1 MINISDKCKQL
12 YRLTK
17 FKINIL
23 NFVLSLLCLL
33 SLNVYANSNSHP
45 IKPLNFNSLA
55 IEDGMPD
62 NNIRQ
67 MLQDDMDFV
76 WLATEHGLSR
86 FDGLNFKKYN
96 HNINEIVSIS
106 NNDVKSILQDD
117 NGTIWV
123 GTSNGLNRLKHNQT
137 GFIKY
142 FHEIDKEHSLTN
154 SHITAIN
161 QDDACRIWLGS
172 KSGINLVVGKQGD
185 SFKRYLYDE
194 KTTAPTIVN
203 FIQPI
208 NSSVLVGTNK
218 GLYQYNAT
226 SDDFTLIE
234 TTLGELNSLA
244 NVIAAFVDS
253 KGNLW
258 LSVDKQ
264 GVYVK
269 FKEEADFTFFQKLN
283 LDFNDDSVTAF
294 NEDEN
299 DNIWIGTTLSGLFLF
314 DSVTKVVSSVR
325 RIKKL
330 QASNNSFSNIQS
342 FLRDKSGLMWVG
354 TASSG
359 IYQWRPNTLN
369 IQHFDISDFDEQ
381 NSISAGSIW
390 HFAEAN
396 NGILWIATREGVKS
410 YNPQTKK
417 FASISIKTDSDK
429 KEPEVFFITI
439 EGNHLWF
446 AAETSLIRYTPG
458 VGVTER
464 IISSS
469 QEGFYLPENAYVYA
483 IQYLDGILYAA
494 IGDHGLLAFDLAA
507 RQLTEIPIQGEHN
520 NAPSSTRPVALK
532 LSSDNSLWVLT
543 KDGLYNYS
551 PEQKRFRLAIDEGPE
566 QLSYRRVSALYE
578 ETPNSIWVG
587 TSGNGVNHLIIDDYD
602 KGTYKI
608 EQFNHIDELKNQ
620 IINGVLLDDAVP
632 ANLWISTHSG
642 LFNFNTET
650 HDLRQFSPED
660 GLQGREFNEG
670 AYFKDIDG
678 YLYFGG
684 INGFNRLDPIKFS
697 SSKYEPSLRISKL
710 SIDCFEDVFPCNDSL
725 SVADINLNCKLN
737 NNDCFKGN
745 ADLFHLPADVQKIEL
760 SFVSLD
766 FTNPKS
772 NNYRYRLYS
781 KIKSPWIDLNSENTL
796 LFYRLQSNSYTL
808 EIQGSN
814 HAGLWSQQ
822 VTRFKFTIDTP
833 WYKNDYS
840 YFAMALIFF
849 FTIYLFSTKQV
860 LKRQKERGIRLAI
873 ERSEE
878 NFKFALW
885 GSGDEL
891 WEWNIED
898 DEFKRTNPI
907 KIIDGSSENYNGKLS
922 GVGALIHPEEVEDV
936 KKSFNAHLIGDS
948 PHFEA
953 FFRIKSKNGGYIWT
967 LARARVVDRDNDG
980 TALRLLGSIKD
991 ITMIK
996 ATEDKLNLIAKAFE
1010 TTMDGISI
1018 LDPSFK
1024 SVFNNQAFYKI
1035 TGLSLA
1041 EAINKQYFF
1050 SEQSLNHE
1058 QYQQI
1063 KIALKNFGEWE
1074 GEIWEQRANG
1084 ESFAIDLK
1092 IDGVMDANRQIS
1104 HFICVFSDV
1113 TYRKKAEDELRRL
1126 ANLDSL
1132 TGLPN
1137 RSLFMDRLSHALAFA
1152 KRNNTQFALL
1162 FIDLDHFKNINDSLG
1177 HSIGDALLQKVAKR
1191 LRRCVRDVDTVARL
1205 GGDEFTI
1212 ILENIKSADE
1222 VGVCAN
1228 KIIKRMMKSIDI
1240 SGTILKTSPSIG
1252 IGMYPS
1258 DGSDCES
1265 LLKNADLAMYS
1276 AKEKGRNNYQFF
1288 TADMTSSAVER
1299 INIENKLRVAIE
1311 QEQLE
1316 LYYQPKVYSKTG
1328 ELTGFE
1334 ALIRWIHPDEGIIS
1348 PAAFIPVAEETGL
1361 ILEMGDWIL
1370 EEAISQAKEWSDIN
1384 PSCCSVAINISA
1396 RQFQQGKL
1404 ARRVAKLLKKYDLL
1418 PQFIELEITEG
1429 TLMSNMEHAIATLKT
1444 LSGMGVSLSLD
1455 DFGTGYSSLSYLK
1468 RFPVD
1473 KLKVDQSFVRDIM
1486 VNPGDASIVAS
1497 IISLAHNLGL
1507 TVIAEGCETV
1517 EQLQFINSYDCE
1529 EVQGYLFSRP
1539 LPRADADLILRAGII
1554 ALEGDSTT

>member
-1 MINISDKCKQL
+1 
-12 YRLTK
+12 
-17 FKINIL
+17 
-23 NFVLSLLCLL
+23 
-33 SLNVYANSNSHP
+33 
-45 IKPLNFNSLA
+45 
-55 IEDGMPD
+55 MPD
-62 NNIRQ
+62 NDVKQI
-67 MLQDDMDFV
+67 LQDDMDFIWV
-76 WLATEHGLSR
+76 ATAHGLTR

-96 HNINEIVSIS
+96 HNMNEPDSIS
-106 NNDVKSILQDD
+106 DNDVKSILQDD
-117 NGTIWV
+117 SGTLWV
-123 GTSNGLNRLKHNQT
+123 GTSNGLNRLKHHQT
-137 GFIKY
+137 GFINY
-142 FHEIDKEHSLTN
+142 FQEIDNIQSLTN
-154 SHITAIN
+154 SHVTVIN
-161 QDDACRIWLGS
+161 QDGAGRIWIGS
-172 KSGINLVVGKQGD
+172 KSGVNLVIGKQAD
-185 SFKRYLYDE
+185 SFKRYLYNV
-194 KTTAPTIVN
+194 KTAPTIVN

-218 GLYQYNAT
+218 GLHKYSET

-234 TTLGELNSLA
+234 TTLPELNSTA
-244 NVIAAFVDS
+244 NFVAAFVDS
-253 KGNLW
+253 KDNLW

-269 FKEEADFTFFQKLN
+269 YKDEPDFTHFQYLN
-283 LDFNDDSVTAF
+283 LDFNDESVTAF
-294 NEDEN
+294 SEDEN
-299 DNIWIGTTLSGLFLF
+299 GNIWIGSTLSGLFLY
-314 DSVTKVVSSVR
+314 DKEIKAVSSIR
-325 RIKKL
+325 RIEKSQGFNAL
-330 QASNNSFSNIQS
+330 FSDIQS
-342 FLRDKSGLMWVG
+342 FLRDKSGLMWIG
-354 TASSG
+354 TAASG
-359 IYQWRPNTLN
+359 IYQWNPNTLN
-369 IQHFDISDFDEQ
+369 IQHFDNRDFDEHS
-381 NSISAGSIW
+381 SIDAKNIW
-390 HFAEAN
+390 HFAEDN
-396 NGILWIATREGVKS
+396 HGILWIATREGVKS
-410 YNPQTKK
+410 YSSQTKT
-417 FASISIKTDSDK
+417 FNSISIKTDSEEE
-429 KEPEVFFITI
+429 EPEVFFITV
-439 EGNHLWF
+439 EDNNLWF

-464 IISSS
+464 IVSSS
-469 QEGFYLPENAYVYA
+469 QEGFYLPDDVSVYA

-494 IGDHGLLAFDLAA
+494 IGDHGLLAFDLTAK
-507 RQLTEIPIQGEHN
+507 QLTEIPIQSEKN
-520 NAPSSTRPVALK
+520 NSLSTTHPVTLK

-551 PEQKRFRLAIDEGPE
+551 PEQKLFRLAIDEGPDK
-566 QLSYRRVSALYE
+566 LSYSRVSALYE

-602 KGTYKI
+602 NGTYRI

-620 IINGVLLDDAVP
+620 IINGLLLDDAVP

-650 HDLRQFSPED
+650 HALRQFTPED

-670 AYFKDIDG
+670 TYFKGTDG

-684 INGFNRLDPIKFS
+684 TNGFNRLEPIKFS
-697 SSKYEPSLRISKL
+697 SSKYEPPLRISKL
-710 SIDCFEDVFPCNDSL
+710 SIDCFEDVFPCNESL
-725 SVADINLNCKLN
+725 SVKDVNLNCKLN
-737 NNDCFKGN
+737 NNNCFKEN
-745 ADLFHLPADVQKIEL
+745 ADILHLPANVQKIEL

-766 FTNPKS
+766 YTNPKK

-781 KIKSPWIDLNSENTL
+781 NIKSPWIDLHGENTL
-796 LFYRLQSNSYTL
+796 LFDRVQSNSYTL

-814 HAGLWSQQ
+814 HAGLWSSQ
-822 VTRFKFTIDTP
+822 VTTFKFTIDTP
-833 WYKNDYS
+833 WYKSDYS
-840 YFAMALIFF
+840 YLAMALIFF
-849 FTIYLFSTKQV
+849 FTIYLFSTKQA

-885 GSGDEL
+885 GTGDEL
-891 WEWNIED
+891 WEWDITN

-907 KIIDGSSENYNGKLS
+907 KIIDDSPNNYDGKLS
-922 GVGALIHPEEVEDV
+922 SVGALIHPEEIDDV
-936 KKSFNAHLIGDS
+936 RKSFNAHLIGDS

-980 TALRLLGSIKD
+980 KPLRLLGSIKD
-991 ITMIK
+991 ITIIK

-1010 TTMDGISI
+1010 TTMGGISI
-1018 LDPSFK
+1018 LDPTFK
-1024 SVFNNQAFYKI
+1024 SVLNNQAFYKI
-1035 TGLSLA
+1035 TGLSLV
-1041 EAINKQYFF
+1041 EAINKHYFF
-1050 SEQSLNHE
+1050 SEQSLNHK
-1058 QYQQI
+1058 QYQQV

-1074 GEIWEQRANG
+1074 GEIWEQRDNG
-1084 ESFAIDLK
+1084 EKFAIDLK
-1092 IDGVMDANRQIS
+1092 IDGVRNANRQIT
-1104 HFICVFSDV
+1104 HYICVFSDI
-1113 TYRKKAEDELRRL
+1113 TFRKIAEGELRRL
-1126 ANLDSL
+1126 ANVDSL

-1152 KRNNTQFALL
+1152 KRNKTQFALL

-1191 LRRCVRDVDTVARL
+1191 LHRCIRDIDTIARL

-1212 ILENIKSADE
+1212 ILENIKNADE
-1222 VGVCAN
+1222 AGVCAD

-1240 SGTILKTSPSIG
+1240 SGMILKTSPSIG

-1288 TADMTSSAVER
+1288 TSDMTSSAVER
-1299 INIENKLRVAIE
+1299 ISIESKLRVAIE
-1311 QEQLE
+1311 QKQLE
-1316 LYYQPKVYSKTG
+1316 LYYQPKVYSQTG

-1334 ALIRWIHPDEGIIS
+1334 ALIRWIHPDKGIIS

-1370 EEAISQAKEWSDIN
+1370 EDAINQAKQWSEIN
-1384 PSCCSVAINISA
+1384 PNCCSIAINISA

-1404 ARRVAKLLKKYDLL
+1404 AKQVAKLLMKYDLL
-1418 PQFIELEITEG
+1418 PQYIELEITEG
-1429 TLMSNMEHAIATLKT
+1429 TLMSNMEHAITTLKT
-1444 LSGMGVSLSLD
+1444 LSDMGVSLSLD

-1468 RFPVD
+1468 QFPVD

-1497 IISLAHNLGL
+1497 IINLAHNLGL

-1539 LPRADADLILRAGII
+1539 LPRVEAELILRQGCITI
-1554 ALEGDSTT
+1554 EDDSTI